1 MKNAQTVSKSTN
13 GQAKR
18 PLKVD
23 KPQKSST
30 EAAIV
35 SATSGLASTAL
46 AEKRNRIHD
55 LEGYCK
61 QSLDKIGVLKIL
73 QEYSQKISE
82 LRNSLKES
90 SGDIKVAIFNGH
102 EEQLR
107 VAKPDVIEDL
117 LVLLEGRNNTFMDQ
131 LIDEIID

>member
-1 MKNAQTVSKSTN
+1 MKNEQTLTKSSN
-13 GQAKR
+13 GQAK
-18 PLKVD
+18 PLKVT
-23 KPQKSST
+23 KPQSSTKQAAT
-30 EAAIV
+30 EAA
-35 SATSGLASTAL
+35 TSTVVPANTAD
-46 AEKRNRIHD
+46 KKTRIHN
-55 LEGYCK
+55 LEDYCK

-117 LVLLEGRNNTFMDQ
+117 LLLLEDRNNRFMDQ

>member
-1 MKNAQTVSKSTN
+1 MKNAQPVSKSSN
-13 GQAKR
+13 GHAKS

-23 KPQKSST
+23 KTKPAI
-30 EAAIV
+30 EAAVI
-35 SATSGLASTAL
+35 STKPAKAPTEL

-73 QEYSQKISE
+73 QEYTQKINE
-82 LRNSLKES
+82 LRNVLKES
-90 SGDIKVAIFNGH
+90 SGEIKVVLFNGH

-117 LVLLEGRNNTFMDQ
+117 LVLLEDRNNTFMDQ
-131 LIDEIID
+131 LIDEIIE